1 MNIKAM
7 LKLIVLLIFG
17 VFMRQVQASET
28 SQEIPEKSVV
38 TVFFVQHAEMNLN
51 KTTIPLTPEGEIR
64 ASRLVRTFSQV
75 PLTNIYASHT
85 LRARQTV
92 FPVAEA
98 KTMEVNEFPQLG
110 SSIDGQVIWDAA
122 PSALAIR
129 PLFDAIDKLPQG
141 SKVLVAVN
149 SNNLFAVMNL
159 LGVRQGSD
167 IEPCELGGTCV
178 PCLDN
183 SCFPDGF
190 DGLWILTRDN
200 EINRHQLVW
209 LKY

>member
-1 MNIKAM
+1 M
-7 LKLIVLLIFG
+7 LKLIVSLIFSA
-17 VFMRQVQASET
+17 FLSQVQASET
-28 SQEIPEKSVV
+28 SQEILEKSIV
-38 TVFFVQHAEMNLN
+38 TIFFVQHAEMNMN
-51 KTTIPLTPEGEIR
+51 MTTIPLTPEGEIR

-85 LRARQTV
+85 LRTRQTV

-98 KTMEVNEFPQLG
+98 KSMEVNEFPQLG

-122 PSALAIR
+122 PSTLAIR
-129 PLFDAIDKLPQG
+129 PLFDAVDKLPKG
-141 SKVLVAVN
+141 SKALVAVN
-149 SNNLFAVMNL
+149 SSNLFAIINL
-159 LGVRQGSD
+159 LGVRQGND

-183 SCFPDGF
+183 TCFPDGF
-190 DGLWILTRDN
+190 DGLWILTLDK
-200 EINRHQLVW
+200 ETNRQQLVW